1 MAGGGCALVLLGPLF
16 GGEVVGATSV
26 GSSACVYSFLSIFLN
41 SACECERGDIG
52 IHSLRPCSFSPC
64 TTTFTLSGCAAQS
77 GNLLNISKTDKPETI
92 KLERHHAKLRRT
104 CTICQAM
111 ALSQRPTIAAG

>member
-1 MAGGGCALVLLGPLF
+1 MAGIFFLELMETHVTLLIASISNMFHQPILHQP
-16 GGEVVGATSV
+16 SV
-26 GSSACVYSFLSIFLN
+26 
-41 SACECERGDIG
+41 
-52 IHSLRPCSFSPC
+52 
-64 TTTFTLSGCAAQS
+64 
-77 GNLLNISKTDKPETI
+77 TDKPETI